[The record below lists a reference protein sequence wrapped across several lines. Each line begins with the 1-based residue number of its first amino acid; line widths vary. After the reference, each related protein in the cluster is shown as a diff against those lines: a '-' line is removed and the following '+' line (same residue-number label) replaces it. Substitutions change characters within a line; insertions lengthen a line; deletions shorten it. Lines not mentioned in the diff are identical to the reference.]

1 MSPRAHIG
9 CSRTRPDRRRSD
21 SVVATNAGGTG
32 RPPGNG
38 YPVNTFETVGS
49 DADLVA
55 QAVRELIRRTRFP
68 VAFGGLLSR
77 GEVPVTTIV
86 GSRTRSLEGLRVQLQ
101 RGLGGRAMTELRP
114 RMTRD
119 YGSSQQITHD
129 YDGFVLG
136 EGLRTLLAIPVIV
149 GGRPRGVLYAGAWD
163 DAPPGGVTT
172 APALQIADALA
183 GELRIREEV
192 DRRFR
197 SVSAPTPPASLSA
210 AHREQLRESF
220 AELRAIAALVQD
232 QAVRERIGDVERRL
246 LALSAPSPLPHTAE
260 VHLSPR
266 ELDVLSCAALGQ
278 TNARIAEELGLRE
291 STVKAYLGT
300 AMAKLDAPTRHAAV
314 ARARRDGLIP

>member
-1 MSPRAHIG
+1 M
-9 CSRTRPDRRRSD
+9 
-21 SVVATNAGGTG
+21 
-32 RPPGNG
+32 
-38 YPVNTFETVGS
+38 NTFETVGS

-68 VAFGGLLSR
+68 VAFGGLLDS
-77 GEVPVTTIV
+77 GEVPVTSIV

-114 RMTRD
+114 RMTHD

-149 GGRPRGVLYAGAWD
+149 SGRPRGVLYAGAWD
-163 DAPPGGVTT
+163 EAPAGGVTT

-192 DRRFR
+192 ERRLR
-197 SVSAPTPPASLSA
+197 AVRTPAPAPSLSA
-210 AHREQLRESF
+210 AHREELRESF
-220 AELRAIAALVQD
+220 AELRSIAALVQD
-232 QAVRERIGDVERRL
+232 RAVRERIGEVERRL
-246 LALSAPSPLPHTAE
+246 LAMSARTSPAPTAE
-260 VHLSPR
+260 IRLSPR
-266 ELDVLSCAALGQ
+266 ELDVLSGAALGR